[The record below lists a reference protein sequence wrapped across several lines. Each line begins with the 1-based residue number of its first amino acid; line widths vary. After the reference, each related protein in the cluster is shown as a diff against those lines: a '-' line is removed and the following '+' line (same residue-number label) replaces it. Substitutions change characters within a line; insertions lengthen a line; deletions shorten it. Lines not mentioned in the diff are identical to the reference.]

1 VHNGVDPAFSTKLN
15 PLKSLQ
21 NLRNKRIKAKLAPL
35 LLYLLLLCIVHK
47 PSGESKPMQTKQSI
61 VRQNGFTLIEL
72 GIVIGIMAVV
82 LSFVVSQIGA
92 VRDAYLRGAVLDSLT
107 KWADI
112 ARQTGL
118 ELAEYERCEVGE
130 PCVFNKSVL
139 ASDCPSSAAQGN
151 TSTGG
156 GLGGLSGPSV
166 SKHYYAED
174 GSCIYNLHEQ
184 AHREI
189 LGLDHDIDYS
199 NTQNG
204 APIYL
209 VHREKTVE
217 ALTCVDSAFVEGL
230 DYLDAW
236 RRSDE
241 DICLDLSGPH
251 HVLAYTIPA
260 LKERSAKALARRAA
274 FEPAEE
280 S

>member
-1 VHNGVDPAFSTKLN
+1 
-15 PLKSLQ
+15 
-21 NLRNKRIKAKLAPL
+21 
-35 LLYLLLLCIVHK
+35 
-47 PSGESKPMQTKQSI
+47 MQTKQSI
-61 VRQNGFTLIEL
+61 ARQNGFTLIEL

-118 ELAEYERCEVGE
+118 ELAKYERCDDGE
-130 PCVFNKSVL
+130 TCVFNKFVL
-139 ASDCPSSAAQGN
+139 APDCPSSA
-151 TSTGG
+151 GG
-156 GLGGLSGPSV
+156 SSFIPTAP
-166 SKHYYAED
+166 KHYYAED
-174 GSCIYNLHEQ
+174 GPCIYNLHEPADRQ
-184 AHREI
+184 I

-199 NTQNG
+199 NTQNW

-236 RRSDE
+236 RRSNEDDEEMYE
-241 DICLDLSGPH
+241 DICDGSH
-251 HVLAYTIPA
+251 EVLAYTIPA
-260 LKERSAKALARRAA
+260 LKERFAKALARRAA
-274 FEPAEE
+274 FEPEE
-280 S
+280 QP

>member
-1 VHNGVDPAFSTKLN
+1 VHNGLYPAFSTKLK

-61 VRQNGFTLIEL
+61 ARQNGFTLIEL

-118 ELAEYERCEVGE
+118 ELAEYERCYDGE
-130 PCVFNKSVL
+130 DCTFKKYVL
-139 ASDCPSSAAQGN
+139 VPIDCPSSV
-151 TSTGG
+151 GG
-156 GLGGLSGPSV
+156 GAFVPTAW
-166 SKHYYAED
+166 KHYYGPD
-174 GSCIYNLHEQ
+174 GPCIYNLHEP
-184 AHREI
+184 AHRES

-236 RRSDE
+236 RRNNEGDEEMYE
-241 DICLDLSGPH
+241 DICDGSH
-251 HVLAYTIPA
+251 EVLVYTIPA
-260 LKERSAKALARRAA
+260 LKERFAKALARRAA
-274 FEPAEE
+274 FEPPEPPDQP
-280 S
+280 